1 MPGGKQ
7 LISLSLSAVLIAG
20 MVSVTGCGYRDGNG
34 NVSTNSTRY
43 GTKTLDMNRVNRYG
57 VNSTGRDGL
66 MDGSANGRSEN
77 LRVSKELS
85 QRISEMAEVRN
96 ATVMLRNNDAYVAV
110 NTNNMGANGVRG
122 MNSTR
127 GMNGTNGMNGTRGMN
142 GTNGMNGTRGM
153 NGVNERTTDL
163 GGPRVYGT
171 NTPNTTGVPMTGER
185 NMVRGNTG
193 YGPADQGMDMT
204 SRTGVLGMMR
214 GAAANSNAGVRDHG
228 MMNRAG
234 VDTNRVG
241 MHTNNSTTT
250 TAELPQQLKNKIAN
264 KIKQFAPEIENVY
277 VSADPEFTER
287 MGTFARGIENGHP
300 VRAIT
305 NEFREMT
312 DRLFPTPA
320 GTTQPNGQMNG
331 TQGMRGGNT
340 VR

>member
-20 MVSVTGCGYRDGNG
+20 MVSVTGCGYRDGNR

-43 GTKTLDMNRVNRYG
+43 GAKTLDMNRVNRYG
-57 VNSTGRDGL
+57 VNSTSRDGL

-85 QRISEMAEVRN
+85 QRISEMSEVRN

-122 MNSTR
+122 LNSTR

-163 GGPRVYGT
+163 GGPRVYT
-171 NTPNTTGVPMTGER
+171 NTPNTTGVPLIGER
-185 NMVRGNTG
+185 NMVGGNTG
-193 YGPADQGMDMT
+193 YGPADHGMDMT

-214 GAAANSNAGVRDHG
+214 GATANPNAGVRDYG
-228 MMNRAG
+228 MTNRAG
-234 VDTNRVG
+234 VHTYNTN
-241 MHTNNSTTT
+241 TAA
-250 TAELPQQLKNKIAN
+250 AELPQQLKNKIAN
-264 KIKQFAPEIENVY
+264 KVKQFAPEIENVY
-277 VSADPEFTER
+277 VSADPHFTQR
-287 MGTFARGIENGHP
+287 MSTFARDMENGHP

-305 NEFREMT
+305 DEFRVMT
-312 DRLFPTPA
+312 ERLFPTPA
-320 GTTQPNGQMNG
+320 GTTHPNGTVNG
-331 TQGMRGGNT
+331 TQGMRGNT